1 MASLSPTRMNLIT
14 LRKRIAV
21 AEKGE
26 DILTRKRQ
34 VLVAE
39 FLKLLSEPRKRRKEL
54 NEILQRAYKTAM
66 IASTYVGN
74 FQLEEIAYS
83 MKEASP
89 ISIEVK
95 NIMGVKV
102 PEIGRLV
109 ARHEA
114 APMLHSVAAEEVSS
128 SFSQALQ
135 VLVDVAELEQG
146 LRKVVIEIDKTKRQ
160 TNVLKYVVIPNMEK
174 NKKYIEMRLD
184 EIDRDMFIALKH
196 TKKRLEAAQK

>member
-114 APMLHSVAAEEVSS
+114 APMLQSVAAEEVSS

>member
-66 IASTYVGN
+66 LASTYVGN